1 MLKILTRGHG
11 ATVACLTPD
20 QQVGGS
26 NPSVLR
32 FLLNLAI
39 EYHYYSKR
47 YSNTKAEAKKDN
59 KGIKLI
65 KEFLLT
71 MYKKLGAEN
80 NKRDDE

>member
-1 MLKILTRGHG
+1 MSQVYLDLTNKQ
-11 ATVACLTPD
+11 T
-20 QQVGGS
+20 
-26 NPSVLR
+26 NKR
-32 FLLNLAI
+32 FFKND
-39 EYHYYSKR
+39 
-47 YSNTKAEAKKDN
+47 TKAEAKKDN